1 MNSSADRYIFFDEN
15 NVFMKIIRHEITSDI
30 IYEDDYVI
38 AIKDINPRAEI
49 HVLVISKGEY
59 VTLDHLIGKGNFN
72 EVCGFFSGL
81 NSVLDV
87 LGVKKT
93 GYRLVT
99 NAGKGGHQEVMH
111 LHFHILSGNG
121 VPVH

>member
-1 MNSSADRYIFFDEN
+1 MDSSADRYIVFDEN
-15 NVFMKIIRHEITSDI
+15 NVFMKIIRRDITSDI

-38 AIKDINPRAEI
+38 AINDINPRAEI
-49 HVLVISKGEY
+49 HVLVISKGRY
-59 VTLDHLIGKGNFN
+59 VTLDHLIEKGDCS
-72 EVCGFFSGL
+72 EVCGFFGGL
-81 NSVLDV
+81 NRVLDV
-87 LGVKKT
+87 LGIKKT